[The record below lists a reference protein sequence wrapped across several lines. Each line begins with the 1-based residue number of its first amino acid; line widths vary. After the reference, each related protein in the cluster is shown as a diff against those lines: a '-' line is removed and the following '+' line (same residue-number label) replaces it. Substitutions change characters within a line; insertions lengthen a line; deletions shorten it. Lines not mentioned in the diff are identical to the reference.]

1 MYVTDNFNEMMEKGN
16 KKVKPRLIVLALLVA
31 AYSSFNF
38 MLTSTLF
45 TTMIYAK
52 LEPETDITTGIVS
65 FGDIRDEE
73 HIDMVKRRFY
83 IYDYEDSFFFK
94 YLAK

>member
-1 MYVTDNFNEMMEKGN
+1 
-16 KKVKPRLIVLALLVA
+16 
-31 AYSSFNF
+31 

-52 LEPETDITTGIVS
+52 LEPETDIKTSIVS

-73 HIDMVKRRFY
+73 HIDMVQRQFY
-83 IYDYEDSFFFK
+83 IYDYADSFFFK